1 MREDLELEYL
11 GLCGGTTTQQR
22 ATSSPTLEQGE
33 FSILTALMDF
43 PNIIVGV
50 TKYVGLEEVKLWTLE
65 TELILTHTSRVLDL
79 WMEGLFAIE
88 WAGDADK
95 RVPQRERE
103 TDLAFHAYRAAALAS
118 SQAEHDREL
127 EEEIIDKIS
136 RRAKG
141 QAVWNSADHTGGGSR
156 IRGIQISAASQFSNG
171 T

>member
-1 MREDLELEYL
+1 MWRDDNTTARNLITHA
-11 GLCGGTTTQQR
+11 GTRRVLHTDC
-22 ATSSPTLEQGE
+22 PHG
-33 FSILTALMDF
+33 F

-127 EEEIIDKIS
+127 KEEIIDKIS

-141 QAVWNSADHTGGGSR
+141 QAVWSRADPR
-156 IRGIQISAASQFSNG
+156 CAS
-171 T
+171 